1 LFTVHDT
8 AVFAVPETVA
18 ANVLELPN
26 KTVDEVG
33 ETATVIGAA
42 LTTTPTELPVTA
54 PFPGCRTA
62 N

>member
-1 LFTVHDT
+1 
-8 AVFAVPETVA
+8 VFAVPETVA